1 MHKLWVL
8 LEALI
13 LIDIVFIVFIVIIGL
28 IQVYI

>member
-1 MHKLWVL
+1 MHRLWVL

-28 IQVYI
+28 IQVCI

>member
-1 MHKLWVL
+1 MHRLWVL